1 MRNGEGNRR
10 ERRESTPE
18 KAVACLPRRKLK
30 VRRDQVRPI
39 RTPAKRT
46 PGLVLRMQNG
56 VWWITGTYLGVRVRR
71 STGETARNEA
81 EKRLAEVMVQTRD
94 RAVGALGRR
103 RTLAEVAL
111 AYLAHGTK
119 SEATRRSVARL
130 MQAAGP
136 KIHVDEVNQELL
148 NRLRRQLL
156 GAGASQATYKRMT
169 VVPMRAICNFAA
181 AEFGPREGCP
191 RLVFHRIRDGIRR
204 TVTVRP
210 DQAEEMIRYAEANG
224 MYLLAFV
231 IQLAL
236 CEGLRRGELHSL
248 DWQFVHLERRTLT
261 VRDVKARPEDVKD
274 RVIGCLR
281 GRTVDA
287 LRRWQEKTG
296 VCSGKVMRR
305 PDKEIFNTEHY
316 FGSLMNQQLKAV
328 GSAVGVP
335 DALHLHVLR
344 HSAAS
349 WHYRVTPDLEAVKER
364 MDWSTISATHRYV
377 HLLRGVEPE
386 EVLAFWR

>member
-10 ERRESTPE
+10 ERRERTPE

-39 RTPAKRT
+39 RTPVKRT

-56 VWWITGTYLGVRVRR
+56 VWWITGTYLGVRVRQ
-71 STGETARNEA
+71 STGERERIEA

-103 RTLAEVAL
+103 RTLAEVAP
-111 AYLAHGTK
+111 AYLAHGMK
-119 SEATRRSVARL
+119 SEAIRKSVGRL
-130 MQAAGP
+130 LAPVGP
-136 KIHVDEVNQELL
+136 RVHVDEVNQELL
-148 NRLRRQLL
+148 NRLRSQLL
-156 GAGASQATYKRMT
+156 SAGASQATYKRMIVT
-169 VVPMRAICNFAA
+169 PMRALCNFAA

-191 RLVFHRIRDGIRR
+191 RIVFHRIRDGIRR

-210 DQAEEMIRYAEANG
+210 DQAEAMIGHADANG
-224 MYLLAFV
+224 MFLLAFV
-231 IQLAL
+231 IQLAV

-248 DWQFVHLERRTLT
+248 DWQFVDLERRTLT

-287 LRRWQEKTG
+287 LRKWQERTG
-296 VCSGKVMRR
+296 IGSGKVMRR
-305 PDKEIFNTEHY
+305 LDKETFATEES
-316 FGSLMNQQLKAV
+316 FGRLMNGQLKTV
-328 GSAVGVP
+328 GTALGLP
-335 DALHLHVLR
+335 DTLHLHVLR
-344 HSAAS
+344 HTAAS

-364 MDWSTISATHRYV
+364 MDWSTVSATHRYV
-377 HLLRGVEPE
+377 HLLHGVEPE